1 MLDRYCFTKDTLLS
15 IILLL
20 LYSLSNTYE
29 GLLRCNV
36 SYLSSLYYFMLISV
50 VAYKMIDIVLD
61 YRILHKLSFRSTA
74 NVKYYLT

>member
-29 GLLRCNV
+29 GLLRYNV
-36 SYLSSLYYFMLISV
+36 SYLLSLYYFMLISV
-50 VAYKMIDIVLD
+50 VAYKMIDVVLD
-61 YRILHKLSFRSTA
+61 YRIA
-74 NVKYYLT
+74 